1 MLMNKIWRIF
11 ENTGDID
18 AYLYYKACC
27 NLSKENEKEILEIT
41 KEEKRA

>member
-1 MLMNKIWRIF
+1 MLMNKMWKIF
-11 ENTGDID
+11 ESTGNID

-27 NLSKENEKEILEIT
+27 NTSKENEKEVLEFT